1 MQTQASKLRFSIP
14 SMDKSNPKL
23 PLNPVEGR
31 NVPHPDG
38 APCRST
44 FRCSESSV
52 QAYPT
57 CGSPALVDRIFP
69 NCRRACDTP
78 YKRQCRMRL
87 VAAVVLLAYTI
98 MGSGQT
104 VTSVKLV
111 KIVVDAANP
120 KTNDIFVAMDVQ
132 NDQNVPITV
141 NKGQFV
147 LFDTQGKTYEPSDI
161 PFAGM
166 GSWGLPVS
174 LSGWA
179 ELPQRVNPG
188 VAITPLVFFSVPRH
202 LKVAD
207 FKLCMDKSCQDL
219 GPVESAITAAELHS
233 YKEQVMQVLLSH
245 WTEPTNIPVGAVT
258 NLSVDIGPGG
268 NLYGATVTHSS
279 GYPALDQSCMNSL
292 EQTKQVK
299 TPPDKTAVIFYF
311 RCSVTASHPY
321 SFALDDPPAAQPG
334 NTQAAQPEGN
344 PNGTRIYHM
353 GDGVTPPRLLYAP
366 SPQFP
371 AALSGTLPT
380 GWQALVVVS
389 LVVDPQGTPQQVHVV
404 HAFGRGFDEKA
415 VEAVQKYR
423 FRPANVEGKPVPVE
437 VNVEVNFK
445 VY

>member
-1 MQTQASKLRFSIP
+1 
-14 SMDKSNPKL
+14 
-23 PLNPVEGR
+23 
-31 NVPHPDG
+31 
-38 APCRST
+38 
-44 FRCSESSV
+44 
-52 QAYPT
+52 
-57 CGSPALVDRIFP
+57 
-69 NCRRACDTP
+69 
-78 YKRQCRMRL
+78 MRL

-334 NTQAAQPEGN
+334 NTQAAQPGA
-344 PNGTRIYHM
+344 TRTVRASITWATALHPLDCCM
-353 GDGVTPPRLLYAP
+353 RQAHNFPRPFRERCPQVGKLWLWCHWWWIRRALHSRFMLCTPLVGGSTKRQLRRFKSIGSVRLM
-366 SPQFP
+366 
-371 AALSGTLPT
+371 
-380 GWQALVVVS
+380 
-389 LVVDPQGTPQQVHVV
+389 
-404 HAFGRGFDEKA
+404 
-415 VEAVQKYR
+415 
-423 FRPANVEGKPVPVE
+423 
-437 VNVEVNFK
+437 
-445 VY
+445 